1 MTLKICSEY
10 TSDHGLPQPWLR
22 DTITV
27 WFGIMVAAKLELEAA
42 ECVRE
47 SPMGRPGN
55 SPPRGREMA
64 DAMLVGYLADATR
77 VCGFSEPPNYNSRW
91 RAAIHG
97 EAQ

>member
-1 MTLKICSEY
+1 MTLKIYSKY
-10 TSDHGLPQPWLR
+10 TSDRGSPQPWLR

-27 WFGIMVAAKLELEAA
+27 WFGIMVAAKLELDAA
-42 ECVRE
+42 ECMAE
-47 SPMGRPGN
+47 APMGSPGN

-64 DAMLVGYLADATR
+64 DAMRVGYLADAAWVR
-77 VCGFSEPPNYNSRW
+77 GFSEPSNYNSRW